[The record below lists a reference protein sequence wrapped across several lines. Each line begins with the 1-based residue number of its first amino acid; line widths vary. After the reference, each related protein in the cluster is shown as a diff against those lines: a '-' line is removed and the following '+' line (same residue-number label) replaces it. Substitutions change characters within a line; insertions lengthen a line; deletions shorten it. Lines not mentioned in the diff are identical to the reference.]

1 MPYSIEKL
9 PDAPIL
15 IITHESKQLLAEMGR
30 LMDEIKPLLDA
41 QQEPVFLVMD
51 IRRLG
56 IAVEDLAAAASAA
69 ARGPGALLHH
79 PNVRE
84 NLLVSSAGLVKLGAQ
99 GLRTATFGN
108 TKIRV
113 FDTTE
118 QALEYCHRQIGQAA
132 PDWPAGQES
141 VER

>member
-1 MPYSIEKL
+1 MPYSIEKA
-9 PDAPIL
+9 PDEPIVVVV
-15 IITHESKQLLAEMGR
+15 HESRQLLAEMGQ
-30 LMDEIKPLLDA
+30 LMDEIKPLLDS
-41 QQEPVFLVMD
+41 QPEPVFLVMD

-56 IAVEDLAAAASAA
+56 IAVEDLASAASAA

-84 NLLVSSAGLVKLGAQ
+84 NLLVSSAGLVRLGAQ

-108 TKIRV
+108 TKVRV

-118 QALEYCHRQIGQAA
+118 QALGYCRDQIAQAA
-132 PDWPAGQES
+132 PGMSAGQES
-141 VER
+141 AEG